1 MDEWGTR
8 WKQLQDAL
16 QYEISGKSP
25 RPAAS
30 MRTLF
35 GIKSE
40 VEEKMDR
47 FAREI
52 EEERREA
59 HEKGSCAEAT
69 AKNPEADDGGE
80 A

>member
-1 MDEWGTR
+1 MDEWGKR
-8 WKQLQDAL
+8 WQQLQDAL

-40 VEEKMDR
+40 VEEKMER
-47 FAREI
+47 FAKEI
-52 EEERREA
+52 EEENKK
-59 HEKGSCAEAT
+59 EKGL
-69 AKNPEADDGGE
+69 K
-80 A
+80 

>member
-1 MDEWGTR
+1 MDEWGKR

-25 RPAAS
+25 RPATS
-30 MRTLF
+30 TRTLF

-40 VEEKMDR
+40 IEEKMER

-52 EEERREA
+52 EEERRAA
-59 HEKGSCAEAT
+59 HEKERSEGAAAQS
-69 AKNPEADDGGE
+69 PENDGRGE
-80 A
+80 V

>member
-1 MDEWGTR
+1 MDEWGKR

-16 QYEISGKSP
+16 QYEISGKPP

-52 EEERREA
+52 EEKNKEA
-59 HEKGSCAEAT
+59 RNKKRSEEEADATSENDEKGEA
-69 AKNPEADDGGE
+69 
-80 A
+80 